1 MEMKSNRE
9 ILEERYYSLMPISAD
24 DDFIDEMFGEF
35 MELRRNGTEVTVD
48 DHAAY
53 ARDVWNYRFYD
64 GGLI

>member
-1 MEMKSNRE
+1 MKSNRE

-24 DDFIDEMFGEF
+24 EDFIDEMFNEF
-35 MELRRNGTEVTVD
+35 MEMRKNGIEVTID
-48 DHAAY
+48 SHAAY